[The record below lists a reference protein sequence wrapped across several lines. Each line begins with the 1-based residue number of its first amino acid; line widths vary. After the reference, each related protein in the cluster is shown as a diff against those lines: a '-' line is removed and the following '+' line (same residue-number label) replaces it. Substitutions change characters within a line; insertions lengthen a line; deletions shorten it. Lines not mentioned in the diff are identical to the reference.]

1 MDIADITQYTT
12 NHFQQL
18 WSSSPPLPITISPI
32 SNYIPQLPTS
42 SIRFFETPITPLEV
56 SKAIQ
61 SKNDNSALGPDGFTY
76 AFYKHFISPLTLMLA
91 NIANLIA
98 QGLPPP
104 LHGPKPTPF

>member
-1 MDIADITQYTT
+1 MTA
-12 NHFQQL
+12 
-18 WSSSPPLPITISPI
+18 I

-42 SIRFFETPITPLEV
+42 SIRFFEAPITPLEV

-61 SKNDNSALGPDGFTY
+61 SKNDNSAPGPDGFTY

-98 QGLPPP
+98 LGLPPP
-104 LHGPKPTPF
+104 PHGLKLTPS